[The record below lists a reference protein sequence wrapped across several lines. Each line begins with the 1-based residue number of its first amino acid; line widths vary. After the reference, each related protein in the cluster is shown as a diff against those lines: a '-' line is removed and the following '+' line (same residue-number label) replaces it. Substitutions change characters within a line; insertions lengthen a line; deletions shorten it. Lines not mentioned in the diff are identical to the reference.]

1 MSQQSHYWAYTQ
13 IYLFKML
20 WKAIGATGLVYN
32 LTLYGTSGIKVA
44 TCIDFDMPIKLWRNK
59 LGWNCICHVTVKIY
73 ATKLSEK
80 NEMRKTNRKKKY
92 KTLLESIKKG
102 LSSWIRLI
110 KDLYGRLTIEIKT
123 FLLKLLYY
131 SAIKRNE
138 IGSSVETWMDLESV
152 IQSEVSQKEKYKYSI
167 LTCICRT

>member
-1 MSQQSHYWAYTQ
+1 
-13 IYLFKML
+13 
-20 WKAIGATGLVYN
+20 
-32 LTLYGTSGIKVA
+32 
-44 TCIDFDMPIKLWRNK
+44 
-59 LGWNCICHVTVKIY
+59 
-73 ATKLSEK
+73 
-80 NEMRKTNRKKKY
+80 MRKTNRKKKY

-167 LTCICRT
+167 LTCICRTQKNCIDDLICKAEIETQTQRTNVWIPRGKRGDGRNWEIGIDIYTLLCIKQITNENLLYSMGNSAWCCVVT